1 MSSGTD
7 ENISTI
13 QDDSVTSFPNIPT
26 IPSFMMSTSNSISST
41 SNPLKATSLSTNF
54 SPSPLSTSSILSI
67 TSKNIFL
74 NSILGGQHRKL
85 DHSRTSPSNDYLD
98 SGNSNIDNDNRRQ
111 SRLKNFQKIC
121 TIFAP
126 FEMLDQ
132 WQRIVFGSMI
142 FLTAFITFLLN
153 VMVIVTLVKNK
164 AYQHRQKR
172 LVLGSQVKKISLA
185 TNKLMNSDSM
195 LTELDV
201 SESNRMMA
209 DVSFI
214 SVILYSSICVPA
226 MYLET
231 INQIP
236 KHYNGIIIRALRF
249 CFYVSPIAS
258 SFMHL
263 LMAFDRFLAIK
274 RCFQSE
280 SYWYRRHYTS
290 CILLIW
296 LSSIMIVTP
305 FFRYNQYGRTMQIVL
320 TLLRLMFTFSIPSIL
335 TLALYVSIAYEL
347 HRVRKETRTVNE
359 FLANNSFICQNPNI
373 ICKIMVLAG
382 IHFLCWFPFSVAESL
397 SDLFPRSFHYCDSET
412 YHRLMA
418 LLILI
423 TSMSGI
429 AYPILYCF
437 VSNEFRKTIRSRL
450 SMSLLFLFV
459 CYRIK
464 SSSNFKCKMENQS
477 AKVFAV
483 SAV

>member
-1 MSSGTD
+1 MTTLDCCWNQKKKEINLWLKQSKIFPTNSNEFISIESWSNSSHTDQRDQRSAKAQQNKNYHTKMSSGTD

-209 DVSFI
+209 DVSLSRNKGFDRVSLQNSPSNSGRNSLSSNSYSHTHQSFISLSI

-263 LMAFDRFLAIK
+263 LMAFDR
-274 RCFQSE
+274 
-280 SYWYRRHYTS
+280 
-290 CILLIW
+290 
-296 LSSIMIVTP
+296 
-305 FFRYNQYGRTMQIVL
+305 
-320 TLLRLMFTFSIPSIL
+320 
-335 TLALYVSIAYEL
+335 
-347 HRVRKETRTVNE
+347 
-359 FLANNSFICQNPNI
+359 
-373 ICKIMVLAG
+373 
-382 IHFLCWFPFSVAESL
+382 
-397 SDLFPRSFHYCDSET
+397 
-412 YHRLMA
+412 
-418 LLILI
+418 
-423 TSMSGI
+423 
-429 AYPILYCF
+429 
-437 VSNEFRKTIRSRL
+437 
-450 SMSLLFLFV
+450 
-459 CYRIK
+459 
-464 SSSNFKCKMENQS
+464 
-477 AKVFAV
+477 
-483 SAV
+483 

>member
-98 SGNSNIDNDNRRQ
+98 SGN
-111 SRLKNFQKIC
+111 
-121 TIFAP
+121 T
-126 FEMLDQ
+126 
-132 WQRIVFGSMI
+132 
-142 FLTAFITFLLN
+142 FITFLLN

-209 DVSFI
+209 DVSLSRNKGFDRVSLQNSPSNSGRNSLSSNSYSHTHQSFISLSI